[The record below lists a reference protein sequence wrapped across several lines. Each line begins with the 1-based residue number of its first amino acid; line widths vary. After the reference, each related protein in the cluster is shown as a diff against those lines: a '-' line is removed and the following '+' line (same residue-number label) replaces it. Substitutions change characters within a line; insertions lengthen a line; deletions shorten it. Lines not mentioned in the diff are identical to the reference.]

1 VAKGT
6 VHRAAAAQD
15 RGSLPYGDTMLE
27 LISIIAGLAVCIL
40 IPIELG
46 KIRKGWVHKKFTG
59 DRPRFL
65 AAYRKQLRM
74 LMWLGL
80 VFAVLGLGLA
90 ALEAR
95 HGEAIVKVVGAVIWL
110 TVSGLSFNA
119 LRELAKVPDT
129 EPSTLPPR

>member
-46 KIRKGWVHKKFTG
+46 KIRKGWVHKKFAG

-65 AAYRKQLRM
+65 AAYR
-74 LMWLGL
+74 
-80 VFAVLGLGLA
+80 V
-90 ALEAR
+90 
-95 HGEAIVKVVGAVIWL
+95 VKVVGAVIWL